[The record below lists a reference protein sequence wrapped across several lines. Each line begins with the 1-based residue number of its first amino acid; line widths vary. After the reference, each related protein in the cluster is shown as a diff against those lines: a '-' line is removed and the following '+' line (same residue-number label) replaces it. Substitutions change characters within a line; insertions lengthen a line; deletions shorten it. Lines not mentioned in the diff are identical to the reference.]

1 MGDISTR
8 SDGPSS
14 QRAWRIT
21 RSWFFLIVASVGL
34 SGATSESEWARKGEP
49 MPLNLS
55 SPGETVLATCPVG
68 RKIASICGQRLGQAV
83 YRFGR
88 PRHIELVTT
97 GLRYSSI
104 PYAGGGETQ
113 VYFSRGGYRY
123 ILYDLMTRT
132 GFGPDGRFNPVMTN
146 RFILQHNG
154 RFRILSHCPGVD
166 PVIMSGLV
174 RDYMPQGEFIEHEE
188 LNRLTFSRPADL

>member
-1 MGDISTR
+1 MGDISTHA
-8 SDGPSS
+8 DGPSS

-104 PYAGGGETQ
+104 PYAASMGSPSCGIRKTRPSPSTKNVRLEKPSD
-113 VYFSRGGYRY
+113 VERSAV
-123 ILYDLMTRT
+123 IL
-132 GFGPDGRFNPVMTN
+132 
-146 RFILQHNG
+146 
-154 RFRILSHCPGVD
+154 
-166 PVIMSGLV
+166 
-174 RDYMPQGEFIEHEE
+174 
-188 LNRLTFSRPADL
+188 RPSAK